1 MLTNIR
7 MALGNL
13 ASNKLRTGLTM
24 LGVTIGVAAVII
36 LVSVGQS
43 FEIFVR
49 QQFEGIG
56 VNLIFV
62 IPTPTSSGQIN
73 PLTFNDLDALSS
85 PARVPDALR
94 VMPQTNLT
102 RAVRVGSREL
112 RQVTVQAV
120 TPDFPDL
127 FGRSVVLGRFFDEGE
142 LDTSARVAIIEQG
155 IVEKLFP
162 DSFPIGQ
169 AIRIGNVQFTI
180 VGVLD
185 QEAGAFGFGDS
196 DNVVIPITT
205 AQTRLSNQRV
215 LTGEQSVGVIIAQGR
230 DPENASSVTLQIQQ
244 TLRERRDISF
254 RDEDDFIVLSQS
266 ELINT
271 LDDITALLTAFLAI
285 LASISLIVGGI
296 GIMNIMLVTVTERT
310 REIGLRKAVG
320 AQNRDILLQFLTE
333 AVILSVLGGIVGVLI
348 AVLGALAASTFIPEL
363 VVTVQP
369 QSVILATVIS
379 IVVGMVSGI
388 YPANRAANLNPIDAL
403 RYE

>member
-1 MLTNIR
+1 MMTNIR
-7 MALGNL
+7 MALINL
-13 ASNKLRTGLTM
+13 ASNTLRTALTM

-62 IPTPTSSGQIN
+62 IPTPTAAGQVN
-73 PLTFNDLDALSS
+73 PLTFNDVAALSS

-94 VMPQTNLT
+94 VMPQSNLT
-102 RAVRVGSREL
+102 QAVRVEAREL
-112 RQVTVQAV
+112 RQVAVQAV
-120 TPDFPDL
+120 TDDYPAL
-127 FGRSVVLGRFFDEGE
+127 FGRSVVLGRFFDDGE
-142 LDTSARVAIIEQG
+142 LEASARVAVVEQG

-169 AIRIGNVQFTI
+169 AIRIGDVQFTI

-185 QEAGAFGFGDS
+185 EEAGAFGFGDS
-196 DNVVIPITT
+196 DNIMIPITT
-205 AQTRLSNQRV
+205 AQTRLQNQRV
-215 LTGEQSVGVIIAQGR
+215 LTGEQAVGVIIAQGR
-230 DPENASSVTLQIQQ
+230 DPDDASSVTLQIQQ
-244 TLRERRDISF
+244 TLRERREISF

-271 LDDITALLTAFLAI
+271 LDDITALLTAFLVI

-333 AVILSVLGGIVGVLI
+333 AVILSVLGGGVGVVI
-348 AVLGALAASTFIPEL
+348 AVLGA
-363 VVTVQP
+363 VTVSALIPDLSVVVQP
-369 QSVILATVIS
+369 ASVLLATAIS
-379 IVVGMVSGI
+379 IIVGMVSGI
-388 YPANRAANLNPIDAL
+388 YPANRAASLNPIDAL